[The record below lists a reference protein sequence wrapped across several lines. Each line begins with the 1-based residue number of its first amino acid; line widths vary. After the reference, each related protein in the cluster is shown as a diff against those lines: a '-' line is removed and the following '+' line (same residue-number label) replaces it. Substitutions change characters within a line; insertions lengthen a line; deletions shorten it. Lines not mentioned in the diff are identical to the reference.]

1 MVDWKKSFMNQHE
14 FFDTRFDRYPYERKA
29 GILKRTD
36 DFFILLF
43 LRQRWVKGRVIE
55 FSRSIRAR
63 RSMMR
68 SLNSRNILYG
78 GEYNGSWMETR
89 A

>member
-36 DFFILLF
+36 GFFYPAIF
-43 LRQRWVKGRVIE
+43 ETKMGQGSGYRVFKKYKSKTFDDA
-55 FSRSIRAR
+55 FSKLKKHIVRRRA
-63 RSMMR
+63 
-68 SLNSRNILYG
+68 
-78 GEYNGSWMETR
+78 
-89 A
+89 